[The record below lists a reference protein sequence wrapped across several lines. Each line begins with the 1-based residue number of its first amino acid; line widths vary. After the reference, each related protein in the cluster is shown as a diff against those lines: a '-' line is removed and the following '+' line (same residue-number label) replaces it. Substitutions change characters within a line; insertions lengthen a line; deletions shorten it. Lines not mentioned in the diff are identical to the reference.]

1 MIKLTQEDIEY
12 IIANWTTTK
21 SVDLAKKFN
30 VGEKTIQQVARK
42 NNLPQKTS
50 TFLKQQRD
58 SAHQALK
65 EHTEASGIPLDDVKH
80 YWHKSEHFSL
90 FVGNN
95 KEDLDL
101 ESILADIFERYF
113 EGATTPL
120 RITPIK
126 SKSFDRLVISD
137 THIGLDPNKSG
148 NSMYPMKWGKKE
160 IDQTKEDIVS
170 QVLLNKRSDILYI
183 DNLGDYLDGYEAHT
197 TRGGHHLDQ
206 NLNTSEQFTIG
217 VEFMLFLFDVFCK
230 EYKYVYLSN
239 ITNDNHAGNFG
250 LICGIAIK
258 KIAELKFNNVEVY
271 NQEKFIE
278 SYKRGSHLFLLC
290 HGKDKS
296 LMRYGF
302 SAIPTKDNIHKI
314 ENYISSSKLNTEGL
328 FVEFS
333 KGDSHIYNAD
343 MGSSD
348 LFAYISYPTLAP
360 NSEYI
365 TTNFKKGRRG
375 FVFYNIPYDSQN
387 IVIHPFYL

>member
-1 MIKLTQEDIEY
+1 MTKLSQENIEY
-12 IIANWTTTK
+12 IKLHWATTK
-21 SVDLAKKFN
+21 CTELAEMFGVATKA
-30 VGEKTIQQVARK
+30 IQKVARK

-50 TFLKQQRD
+50 TFLRKQRE
-58 SAHQALK
+58 SAHQALLN
-65 EHTEASGIPLDDVKH
+65 HTEASGIPISDVKH

-95 KEDLDL
+95 KEELDF
-101 ESILADIFERYF
+101 EEILNNIFEKYF
-113 EGATTPL
+113 EGTPTPV

-137 THIGLDPNKSG
+137 AHIGLDPNKSG

-160 IDQTKEDIVS
+160 IDQTKEDIIS

-183 DNLGDYLDGYEAHT
+183 DNLGDYLDGYENHT
-197 TRGGHHLDQ
+197 TRGGHHLEQ
-206 NLNTSEQFTIG
+206 NLSTSEQFTIG
-217 VEFMLFLFDVFCK
+217 VEFMLFLFEIFCK

-250 LICGIAIK
+250 LICGITIK

-302 SAIPTKDNIHKI
+302 SAVPTKDNIHKI

-348 LFAYISYPTLAP
+348 LFVYISYPTLAP

-365 TTNFKKGRRG
+365 TTNFKKGKRG

>member
-1 MIKLTQEDIEY
+1 
-12 IIANWTTTK
+12 
-21 SVDLAKKFN
+21 
-30 VGEKTIQQVARK
+30 
-42 NNLPQKTS
+42 
-50 TFLKQQRD
+50 
-58 SAHQALK
+58 
-65 EHTEASGIPLDDVKH
+65 
-80 YWHKSEHFSL
+80 
-90 FVGNN
+90 VGNN
-95 KEDLDL
+95 KEELDF
-101 ESILADIFERYF
+101 EEILNNIFEKYF
-113 EGATTPL
+113 EGTPTPV

-137 THIGLDPNKSG
+137 AHIGLDPNKSG

-160 IDQTKEDIVS
+160 IDQTKEDIIS

-183 DNLGDYLDGYEAHT
+183 DNLGDYLDGYESHT
-197 TRGGHHLDQ
+197 TRGGHHLEQ
-206 NLNTSEQFTIG
+206 NLSTSEQFTIG
-217 VEFMLFLFDVFCK
+217 VEFMLFLFEIFCN

-278 SYKRGSHLFLLC
+278 PYKRGSHLFLLC

-302 SAIPTKDNIHKI
+302 SAVPTKDNIHKI

-348 LFAYISYPTLAP
+348 LFVYISYPTLAP

-365 TTNFKKGRRG
+365 TTNFKKGKRG